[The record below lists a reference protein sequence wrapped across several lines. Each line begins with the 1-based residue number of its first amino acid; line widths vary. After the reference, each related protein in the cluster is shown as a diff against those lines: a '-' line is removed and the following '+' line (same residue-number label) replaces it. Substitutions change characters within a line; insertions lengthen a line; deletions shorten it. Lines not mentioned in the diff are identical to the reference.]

1 MSSMVMFVS
10 AARARGVRNARRERT
25 AVARRGV
32 PRKSMT
38 GANQVD
44 DGGQAVNEGRIERV
58 WEKSKEEA
66 VA

>member
-1 MSSMVMFVS
+1 MVMFVS
-10 AARARGVRNARRERT
+10 AARAHGAKSARRERT

-32 PRKSMT
+32 PRKSMAGT
-38 GANQVD
+38 IQVD